1 MTLRGG
7 EAGGTALL
15 TVTARAWRD
24 KVSPRGL
31 GTIGGGAI
39 SEVANRGGLAWDYE
53 AGREVLVRAPS
64 ARPLAAT
71 VLFLELD
78 AAPDLGAP
86 GRLRVEAEVEAK
98 TFEVSFEAEATG
110 SRFDAAEL
118 YEHYFPEGDRGEN
131 CNRDALE
138 FDFGELTQNDAVFG
152 HACYDLGGTHAPI
165 CFQPSGS
172 APYDLGSPVVSSFS
186 DGQPVDS
193 DTPVCSEEIS
203 NLGNIDFSPCV
214 KNDGALDPDQ
224 NPFDFINPSS
234 APTNPCSRAAYE
246 AVARVVV
253 GTVSAVLVSD
263 SSAVSA
269 GDFVEFGEAV
279 RFSAVPAAG
288 YYVSGWLDAECDAR
302 SRSQVDPKR
311 PGPVECELEAVGD
324 LEPRAIFSR
333 IPAVLPP
340 DAPEDFRAVLVSLG
354 TRTTV
359 GLSWQTP
366 ALYGGDVTAYF
377 FWRESAAPSPG
388 TTDCGGVSFGDFSA
402 SPLTGAGVE
411 NLSQGDVSARDDVS
425 ESGFGFCHKYGIA
438 AENSAGRGPV
448 ASATVYAQ
456 GLPDAPG
463 RPAVSL
469 VMSGA
474 ATDPISVAVSWAP
487 ATVFRGAIVSGHE
500 VLRAR
505 PGGAT
510 VVISGA
516 TPLGASATTFADGD
530 PPRGARLRYFARSRS
545 GAGLVLSESSEVIE
559 TPEGRLADPEVAVPP
574 AARDRLFA
582 AAAGYFGPGYD
593 IPVADEYELIDE
605 DFSGLDYDFVGEAI
619 SIRSDNAVPA
629 GGTLVLAVTARALCA
644 GCSPSAGELTVTA
657 RFAAVAIPRQPT
669 LKATMDADF
678 VYDGV
683 APPAEFGSGGT
694 VTILA
699 DDSGG
704 FGLDGSGRLVRVAT
718 LTLAVGDYAIS
729 LGFSHAGFLGVATA
743 EVRARILPDCAGEN
757 RLTGSEELQCG
768 SCADSF
774 GEVNGF
780 CIPSAGRLDENARTC
795 EDVFSGDWVDLS
807 AEHGEGKGVCSE
819 IDINDTFCLAGT
831 VSALPCLGLFDHV
844 RDCNLLG
851 RPALDPWHCGAACDE
866 DEWASDA
873 RCVSRSGDS

>member
-1 MTLRGG
+1 M
-7 EAGGTALL
+7 
-15 TVTARAWRD
+15 TARAWRD

-53 AGREVLVRAPS
+53 AGREVEVRAPS

-98 TFEVSFEAEATG
+98 TFEVSFEALVAEENF
-110 SRFDAAEL
+110 SAAEL
-118 YEHYFPEGDRGEN
+118 YEHYFPAADRGAKCSN
-131 CNRDALE
+131 E
-138 FDFGELTQNDAVFG
+138 FPLVQNGVAVGG
-152 HACYDLGGTHAPI
+152 HTCFDYSGGAPHPAI
-165 CFQPSGS
+165 CFQPSASGS
-172 APYDLGSPVVSSFS
+172 YDPAASV
-186 DGQPVDS
+186 QPFAGNTFVPD
-193 DTPVCSEEIS
+193 DTPLCSES
-203 NLGNIDFSPCV
+203 QLYSPCV
-214 KNDGALDPDQ
+214 SGSILDGR
-224 NPFDFINPSS
+224 NPFTDG
-234 APTNPCSRAAYE
+234 CDRAVYE
-246 AVARVVV
+246 AAARTVF
-253 GTVSAVLVSD
+253 GMVSAVLVSD
-263 SSAVSA
+263 SSEVSA
-269 GDFVEFGEAV
+269 GDSVELGEAV

-324 LEPRAIFSR
+324 LEPRAVFSR

-359 GLSWQTP
+359 GLSWRTP

-683 APPAEFGSGGT
+683 APAAEFGSGGT

-704 FGLDGSGRLVRVAT
+704 FALDGSGRLVRVAT

-768 SCADSF
+768 SCAGSF

-780 CIPSAGRLDENARTC
+780 CIPSAGRLDENARVC

-807 AEHGEGKGVCSE
+807 AEHGAGKGVCSE

-851 RPALDPWHCGAACDE
+851 RPALDPWHCAAACDE
-866 DEWASDA
+866 DEWASGA

>member
-1 MTLRGG
+1 MRRPRRRGGIVQADQYRLPFKANAVPDGGNSHTVRVTLRGG

-53 AGREVLVRAPS
+53 AGREVEVRAPS
-64 ARPLAAT
+64 VRPLAAT

-98 TFEVSFEAEATG
+98 TFEVSFEPVVAGE
-110 SRFDAAEL
+110 DAFSGVKL
-118 YEHYFPEGDRGEN
+118 YEHYFPADDRARN
-131 CNRDALE
+131 CAATLNLVPIEVVQNNGLKIGHVCGAPPNRIL
-138 FDFGELTQNDAVFG
+138 
-152 HACYDLGGTHAPI
+152 
-165 CFQPSGS
+165 CFQPSGLVI
-172 APYDLGSPVVSSFS
+172 YDLLETSIAPG
-186 DGQPVDS
+186 
-193 DTPVCSEEIS
+193 TPTCSEEEAAF
-203 NLGNIDFSPCV
+203 GNFDFAPCV
-214 KNDGALDPDQ
+214 SGGALDPGR
-224 NPFDFINPSS
+224 NPFDRNNLCDRAVFDAAS
-234 APTNPCSRAAYE
+234 AGQGAA
-246 AVARVVV
+246 

-263 SSAVSA
+263 SSEVSA

-359 GLSWQTP
+359 GLSWRTP

-500 VLRAR
+500 VLRTR

-530 PPRGARLRYFARSRS
+530 PPRGGAFALFC
-545 GAGLVLSESSEVIE
+545 A
-559 TPEGRLADPEVAVPP
+559 LAQ
-574 AARDRLFA
+574 R
-582 AAAGYFGPGYD
+582 GGIG
-593 IPVADEYELIDE
+593 
-605 DFSGLDYDFVGEAI
+605 FVG
-619 SIRSDNAVPA
+619 
-629 GGTLVLAVTARALCA
+629 
-644 GCSPSAGELTVTA
+644 
-657 RFAAVAIPRQPT
+657 
-669 LKATMDADF
+669 K
-678 VYDGV
+678 
-683 APPAEFGSGGT
+683 FGS
-694 VTILA
+694 
-699 DDSGG
+699 D
-704 FGLDGSGRLVRVAT
+704 
-718 LTLAVGDYAIS
+718 
-729 LGFSHAGFLGVATA
+729 
-743 EVRARILPDCAGEN
+743 
-757 RLTGSEELQCG
+757 
-768 SCADSF
+768 
-774 GEVNGF
+774 
-780 CIPSAGRLDENARTC
+780 
-795 EDVFSGDWVDLS
+795 
-807 AEHGEGKGVCSE
+807 
-819 IDINDTFCLAGT
+819 
-831 VSALPCLGLFDHV
+831 
-844 RDCNLLG
+844 
-851 RPALDPWHCGAACDE
+851 
-866 DEWASDA
+866 
-873 RCVSRSGDS
+873 